1 LKSAGGGGEVSPNLS
16 LISGVYAHRAPAT
29 RDIYLRKF
37 PKVRN
42 VKFVTLVSIMKG
54 FVFGYVCGALMF
66 ILPAYAVNTADA
78 EINAFVG
85 GANCR
90 TAHVEDVSIWDRSML
105 ISVKGLK
112 FIMSAVGDDKYE
124 ICPVDKSL
132 KTLDDQKLR
141 E

>member
-1 LKSAGGGGEVSPNLS
+1 L
-16 LISGVYAHRAPAT
+16 APT
-29 RDIYLRKF
+29 RDIVILMKKIA
-37 PKVRN
+37 PSLKS
-42 VKFVTLVSIMKG
+42 FVVG
-54 FVFGYVCGALMF
+54 FVCGAFLF
-66 ILPAYAVNTADA
+66 VLPVRAINTVGA

-85 GANCR
+85 GTDCR
-90 TAHVEDVSIWDRSML
+90 TAQVEDVSIWDRSML

-132 KTLDDQKLR
+132 KTLEEQNPR

>member
-1 LKSAGGGGEVSPNLS
+1 
-16 LISGVYAHRAPAT
+16 
-29 RDIYLRKF
+29 
-37 PKVRN
+37 
-42 VKFVTLVSIMKG
+42 MKG
-54 FVFGYVCGALMF
+54 FVFGYVCCALMF
-66 ILPAYAVNTADA
+66 ILPAYAVNIVDK

-85 GANCR
+85 GSKCR

-132 KTLDDQKLR
+132 QTLEDQKLR